1 MGYLLDIIN
10 KYLANDI
17 QNNINKDESEANL
30 PKSHHKNTKR
40 GTTLFNSSIL
50 NTKSPEKKNTN
61 SQITNNQLFN
71 MGHSSPEKK
80 NNNNNNMNKSIEMNK
95 DSPQILEQGINN
107 SKRHINIALSNIKNT
122 EGKDCLNTNN
132 SLSQKNIKN
141 KSQSEIEN
149 IKFLEK
155 LKISNDNLF
164 MNDFSR
170 FLENNGIVIDPYTK
184 LIIYVLNIKA
194 V

>member
-1 MGYLLDIIN
+1 
-10 KYLANDI
+10 
-17 QNNINKDESEANL
+17 
-30 PKSHHKNTKR
+30 
-40 GTTLFNSSIL
+40 
-50 NTKSPEKKNTN
+50 
-61 SQITNNQLFN
+61 

-95 DSPQILEQGINN
+95 DSPQILEQGIYN

-132 SLSQKNIKN
+132 SLYQKSIKN
-141 KSQSEIEN
+141 KSQSDIEN

-170 FLENNGIVIDPYTK
+170 FLENNGIVIDPDTK
-184 LIIYVLNIKA
+184 LPKFKNKENEYLKTEFEFWIKYIITSYRIIIYVLNIKA